1 MPFSDEY
8 FPSFFASH
16 NLRVFVDHAVK
27 TVQNRF
33 DQCLET
39 LVDFLNSSLFG
50 ANGPHPDLK
59 QHLCPPAHEGNVLKA
74 FLPPGYQ
81 GRVFPRNMKEAKN
94 LPIQSSPT
102 TPTNLVLALGCLR
115 MFDVSSNNA
124 VPTQTPQCTFAPAA
138 IGESLIKGAKSL
150 DRYDPL
156 GFEIMYTVAAGLG
169 GEFLKVCK
177 VKKPDQVDAV
187 LNETVIRW
195 A

>member
-1 MPFSDEY
+1 M
-8 FPSFFASH
+8 
-16 NLRVFVDHAVK
+16 
-27 TVQNRF
+27 
-33 DQCLET
+33 
-39 LVDFLNSSLFG
+39 
-50 ANGPHPDLK
+50 
-59 QHLCPPAHEGNVLKA
+59 
-74 FLPPGYQ
+74 
-81 GRVFPRNMKEAKN
+81 
-94 LPIQSSPT
+94 PIQSSPT

-115 MFDVSSNNA
+115 LFDFSSNSA
-124 VPTQTPQCTFAPAA
+124 VPTQTQQCTFAPAA

-150 DRYDPL
+150 DRYGPL